1 MSHQLPFLLDPL
13 ASSLHD
19 LGFDAVSLAL
29 ISNNSTSLNYGQTAV
44 LACVGFGHP
53 NLYISWLLNG
63 EAVNYSPLTRMDRVG
78 LTMGGS
84 TFISYLELCDAT
96 PSMAGG
102 EYTCVVTNGKTIAT
116 STTRL
121 DISG

>member
-1 MSHQLPFLLDPL
+1 MIS
-13 ASSLHD
+13 
-19 LGFDAVSLAL
+19 GFDAVDLAL
-29 ISNNSTSLNYGQTAV
+29 ISNSTSLEIWQTAV

-63 EAVNYSPLTRMDRVG
+63 EAVEFSSLTSMSRVG
-78 LTMGGS
+78 VTMGGS
-84 TFISYLELCDAT
+84 TFISYLELCDVT

-102 EYTCVVTNGKTIAT
+102 EYTCVVTNGKTVAT

-121 DISG
+121 NIPG